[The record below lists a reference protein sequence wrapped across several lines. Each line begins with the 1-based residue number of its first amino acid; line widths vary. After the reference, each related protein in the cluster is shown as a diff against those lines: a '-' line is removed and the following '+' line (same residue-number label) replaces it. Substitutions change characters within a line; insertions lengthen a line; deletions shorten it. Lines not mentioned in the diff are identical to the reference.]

1 MYEHN
6 PQITLEVVDKV
17 DIIIPPKGADRNVDV
32 ELILDNG
39 VRVKDK
45 TTDTPLYGGHIIK
58 AEGVH
63 LVNNPV
69 GLPNA
74 SNEFSTILGNIG
86 DKLYSITEDLHA
98 QGVNRIGDGGR
109 DVYDNG
115 NYVYINGTNQA
126 YQDVYEVLDQKLMV
140 ANINFSKLPLANNVT
155 EFKIDG
161 YNGADNSGG
170 VTGDT
175 NVSVLINGHNLY
187 VSYKV
192 VHNGS
197 GNDPTINHL
206 VLTKTPLVSHSFAS
220 NTDND
225 QDIYT
230 IENGQEALALIY
242 WGTNTGD
249 VYLGYDNLQDM
260 LNAMFASV
268 SFI

>member
-17 DIIIPPKGADRNVDV
+17 DIFIPPKGADRNVDV
-32 ELILDNG
+32 ELVLNNK
-39 VRVKDK
+39 RVKDAI
-45 TTDTPLYGGHIIK
+45 TNTPLYEGHIIK
-58 AEGVH
+58 DEEIH
-63 LVNNPV
+63 LVSNPL

-74 SNEFSTILGNIG
+74 SGEFSTIIGNLG

-98 QGVNRIGDGGR
+98 QGVNHIGDGGR

-140 ANINFSKLPLANNVT
+140 ANINFSRLPLANNVT
-155 EFKIDG
+155 EFKIG
-161 YNGADNSGG
+161 GGNGADDHGG

-175 NVSVLINGHNLY
+175 NVEVTINGHNLY
-187 VSYKV
+187 ANYKI
-192 VHNGS
+192 VHNGA

-206 VLTKTPLVSHSFAS
+206 VLTTQPLESHSFPT

-225 QDIYT
+225 LDIYT
-230 IENGQEALALIY
+230 MGDKQGALALTY
-242 WGTNTGD
+242 WGTNAGD

-260 LNAMFASV
+260 LNAMFNNV